1 MSGYPTRIVCLTE
14 ETTETLYLLGEGDRV
29 VGVSGYTVRPPE
41 ARRKP
46 RVSAFIHAK
55 YEKIDALEPDL
66 ILGFSDLQAN
76 IAAELIKR
84 GYPVMVFNQRSVSEI
99 LQMIRVLGALIGC
112 TEKANRLISHLELE
126 IDSIRAAAAQLPC
139 RPRVFF
145 EEWDDPLIS
154 GIRWVEELV
163 QIAGGDSIFPELR
176 DAKLGK
182 QRIVSGEDV
191 IRRQPD
197 VIIASWCG
205 KAVRRE
211 RIAQCDGWQ
220 DVPAIRNG
228 HIYEIKSAYILQPGP
243 AALTEGVRQLHH
255 IIARVAP
262 AIGAARSGAEEH
274 GGVHRRNHADGPGA
288 LEQHFDCPPSLS
300 SKID

>member
-1 MSGYPTRIVCLTE
+1 MSGYPSRIVCLTE

-99 LQMIRVLGALIGC
+99 LQMVRVLGALVGC

-205 KAVRRE
+205 KAVRQQ
-211 RIAQCDGWQ
+211 RIAQRDGWQ

-228 HIYEIKSAYILQPGP
+228 HIYEIKSSYILQPGP

-255 IIARVAP
+255 IIARVAQ

-274 GGVHRRNHADGPGA
+274 GGLHRRNHADGPGA
-288 LEQHFDCPPSLS
+288 LEQHFDCPPSLT